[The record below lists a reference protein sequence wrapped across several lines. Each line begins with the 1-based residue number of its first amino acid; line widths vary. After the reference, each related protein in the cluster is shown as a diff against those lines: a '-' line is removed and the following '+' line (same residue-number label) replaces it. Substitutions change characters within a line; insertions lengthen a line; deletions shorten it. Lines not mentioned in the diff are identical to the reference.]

1 MVILPHLSFPLIIKG
16 LQNMPFC
23 VPKRPVLESQT
34 ARFSLRNGLFCK
46 PKWHVLKCCQYFSHS
61 RYGNFPW
68 FTVAYLFKVAT
79 PANIASCWCHNSYYP
94 ISCWID
100 CAFIFFLFLYRFRKK
115 FVSLHHP
122 SHRVEAYAEA
132 RRVGDIYG
140 IAFTNAC
147 SWRAETSQLSITVK
161 EHSNSRCLV
170 GVYSSTLLCALL
182 SCNAH
187 LGYLIYHIGVGFCVA
202 RSDCDGQCEGLCA

>member
-1 MVILPHLSFPLIIKG
+1 MACIKM
-16 LQNMPFC
+16 L
-23 VPKRPVLESQT
+23 
-34 ARFSLRNGLFCK
+34 
-46 PKWHVLKCCQYFSHS
+46 S
-61 RYGNFPW
+61 RYFAQPTPELPW
-68 FTVAYLFKVAT
+68 IPVAYLFKVAA
-79 PANIASCWCHNSYYP
+79 PANIGSCCCYNSYYLILAELIVP
-94 ISCWID
+94 LFSFCFYID
-100 CAFIFFLFLYRFRKK
+100 FKKK

-122 SHRVEAYAEA
+122 SHRVEVYAEA

-202 RSDCDGQCEGLCA
+202 RSGCDGQCEGLCA